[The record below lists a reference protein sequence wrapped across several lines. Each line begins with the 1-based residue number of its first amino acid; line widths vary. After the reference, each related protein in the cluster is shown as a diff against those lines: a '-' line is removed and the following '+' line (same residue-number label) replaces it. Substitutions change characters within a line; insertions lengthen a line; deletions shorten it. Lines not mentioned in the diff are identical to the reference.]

1 MFCPLKQMEFSTR
14 SARLHSNPVG
24 MLGVPPRGP
33 GAREGNRV
41 LLTRILAMGGI
52 SVESLE
58 ISENRHTTVH
68 MVR

>member
-14 SARLHSNPVG
+14 SVQLHAGP
-24 MLGVPPRGP
+24 MDMPGVLSKVT
-33 GAREGNRV
+33 GAREGRRV